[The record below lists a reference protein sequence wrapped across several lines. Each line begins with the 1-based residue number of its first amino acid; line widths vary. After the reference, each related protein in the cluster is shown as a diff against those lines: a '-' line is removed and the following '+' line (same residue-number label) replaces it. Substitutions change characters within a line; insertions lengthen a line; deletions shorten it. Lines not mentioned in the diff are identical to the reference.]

1 MSRRQITFL
10 EIDHIN
16 QLLPSADRAIE
27 FYQRV
32 YGAEI
37 DSDHR
42 EVFGPYNNLLFKLG
56 RTPVEVFSGIG
67 VGHSFDR
74 QLERFGPNWQA
85 VLWRVPNLEE
95 AIEIFEERGIPLVDV
110 ELEPDRRWAFTD
122 PRATSF
128 SIQFEDRDGWDT
140 SPAPNALG
148 ITGLAGFTA
157 AVTDA
162 EATAAM
168 FDDLI
173 GNAEIL
179 YHEDRPRLNARAV
192 GIRLGRYVMELL
204 SPVGEGVI
212 SNFVE
217 RVRPRIRSATFRVES
232 IAALE
237 QRLAGHGIKL
247 VEGDRRE
254 SVAIAPAD
262 NLGVMMQF
270 CE

>member
-1 MSRRQITFL
+1 MGQRQITVL

-16 QLLPSADRAIE
+16 QLLPSADEAIA
-27 FYQRV
+27 FYERV

-37 DSDHR
+37 ESDHR

-56 RTPVEVFSGIG
+56 RTPVEVFSGTG

-95 AIEIFEERGIPLVDV
+95 AIEIFGERGVPLVDV
-110 ELEPDRRWAFTD
+110 ELDPDRRWAFTD
-122 PRATSF
+122 PRSTSF
-128 SIQFEDRDGWDT
+128 SIQIEDRDEWDL
-140 SPAPNALG
+140 SPVPNALG

-157 AVTDA
+157 AVKDA
-162 EATAAM
+162 DAAADS

-173 GNAEIL
+173 ENAEIL
-179 YHEDRPRLNARAV
+179 YREDRPLLSARAV
-192 GIRLGRYVMELL
+192 GMSLGDYVMELL
-204 SPVGEGVI
+204 SPAGDGVI
-212 SNFVE
+212 SAFVE

-232 IAALE
+232 LDKLE

-247 VEGDRRE
+247 TVGDRPG
-254 SVAIAPAD
+254 SVAIAPED